1 MDNAVIAL
9 FVSVFLIYFAYKLY
23 SIESQDKRGSKVH

>member
-1 MDNAVIAL
+1 MDNAIIAL

-23 SIESQDKRGSKVH
+23 SIESQDEKGSKAH